1 MSSDEYQRQEL
12 GHIER
17 MIIEL
22 ERLPEDERIAV
33 RENPVMNPEYWRKRI
48 NVLMTSPNATRL
60 VIRDAATLLQRL
72 ERIADASPATDE
84 PHATSA
90 IHHTASKRST

>member
-72 ERIADASPATDE
+72 ARIAAPTTDE